1 MVPALAH
8 FNKTVDTDVLSKIP
22 GARAW
27 AEVARAAFGLAEDRD
42 TEDED
47 EPVRRYV
54 ASQIKNNLGRLDLPH
69 ISYRIE
75 ETVIDTEDGPASVGR
90 WVMVGESAVGVEDVL
105 NRKPERRPREESE
118 TTRDIVAWVIDVGRT
133 VSVEEVRSAFPDV
146 GPDTVRKTLKR
157 AANRGTLSNPVHG
170 HYAKA

>member
-1 MVPALAH
+1 
-8 FNKTVDTDVLSKIP
+8 VLSKIP

-42 TEDED
+42 ADTDD
-47 EPVRRYV
+47 DGGEPVRRYV

-90 WVMVGESAVGVEDVL
+90 WVMAGESDLGVEDVL
-105 NRKPERRPREESE
+105 NRKPERRGRPDSES
-118 TTRDIVAWVIDVGRT
+118 TRDVVAWVADAGRA
-133 VSVEEVRSAFPDV
+133 VSVSEVCAAFPEM
-146 GPDTVRKTLKR
+146 PAETVRQVLSR
-157 AANRGTLSNPVHG
+157 AKKKGTLSNPIYG
-170 HYAKA
+170 HYAKGLSGNA